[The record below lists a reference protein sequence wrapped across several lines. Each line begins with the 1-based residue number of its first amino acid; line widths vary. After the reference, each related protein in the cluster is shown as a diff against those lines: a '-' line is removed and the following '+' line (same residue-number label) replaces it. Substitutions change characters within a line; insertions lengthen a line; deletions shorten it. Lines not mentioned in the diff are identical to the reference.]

1 MWFQKI
7 LDNIR
12 GSAGHLNSASL
23 GLQELPVRLAC
34 TCIYYKFSDGQDN
47 LHVNEKGDWYTPYF
61 YFQLGLV
68 PAIYLRLKFL
78 QV

>member
-7 LDNIR
+7 LDDIR
-12 GSAGHLNSASL
+12 GSAERVNSASL

-34 TCIYYKFSDGQDN
+34 ICIYYKLSDGQDN
-47 LHVNEKGDWYTPYF
+47 LHVSEKGDWYTPYF
-61 YFQLGLV
+61 YIQLGLV